1 MTIVVSP
8 AADVGDTFMRS
19 VPPFLHYQTEPD
31 GIVLIEIAGLVS
43 APEHVAL
50 LEQGFTTVYD
60 RVMPPIDIVIG
71 MSGFTLRAD
80 VARDISQM
88 RSRLLTSRVRH
99 AARYAVPRVLATLI
113 HTTATLTG
121 LNAYIFP
128 DREQALASVRARRKE
143 QGL

>member
-1 MTIVVSP
+1 MKPIQ
-8 AADVGDTFMRS
+8 
-19 VPPFLHYQTEPD
+19 PFLHYQTEPD
-31 GIVLIEIAGLVS
+31 GVVLIEIAGVVS
-43 APEHVAL
+43 TPEHVAL
-50 LEQGFTTVYD
+50 LEQGFTTLYD
-60 RVMPPIDIVIG
+60 RIPPPIDVVIG

-121 LNAYIFP
+121 LNSYIFP
-128 DREQALASVRARRKE
+128 DRAQALASVRARRME